1 MTMPK
6 KGNTATGL
14 LFIATALFA
23 LGPALLKL
31 LTTMGG
37 AFSLRHP
44 GAISFCNVLFVGNLC
59 AGLTMMAI
67 YGGRNLFRELADQS
81 KKTIG
86 LLLLGAVI
94 STIYPALLFS
104 ALERTSVI
112 NIVLLSRFNG
122 IVFVGLSA
130 VFFGARLRKLDLAG
144 YALIG
149 FGVAYLVVMNNG
161 GLRIQTGELLVLIA
175 ALFFAV
181 TEFVSRRILEQ
192 CSVPLYVFFRNFVSA
207 AIFFIVAIYLFGYEH
222 FSMAF
227 VGELWLVMVAYAALA
242 VVAAQLLWLRA
253 TAVLPVKTI
262 ANSQLLNPAMS
273 LLFAFLLL
281 GEIPNA
287 QQGAV
292 MVIVV
297 TGMLLPRLAGVGLRL
312 SPKPIFARFNPIGIH

>member
-1 MTMPK
+1 MPK
-6 KGNTATGL
+6 NENAAMVL
-14 LFIATALFA
+14 LLVATALFA

-37 AFSLRHP
+37 VFSLRHP

-67 YGGRNLFRELADQS
+67 YGARNLFRELADQS

-86 LLLLGAVI
+86 LLLLGAIV
-94 STIYPALLFS
+94 STIYPALLFT

-112 NIVLLSRFNG
+112 NIVLISRFNG

-130 VFFGARLRKLDLAG
+130 LFFGDRLRKLDVAG
-144 YALIG
+144 YTLIG
-149 FGVAYLVVMNNG
+149 IGVGLLVVLNNG
-161 GLRIQTGELLVLIA
+161 GFRIQTGELLVLIA
-175 ALFFAV
+175 ALFFAL
-181 TEFVSRRILEQ
+181 TEFISRRILEH
-192 CSVPLYVFFRNFVSA
+192 CSVPLYVFVRNFVSA
-207 AIFFIVAIYLFGYEH
+207 VIFFIIAVNLFGFDH

-227 VGELWLVMVAYAALA
+227 VGELWLVMIAYASLA

-253 TAVLPVKTI
+253 TAALPVKTI

-281 GEIPNA
+281 GEVPHG
-287 QQGAV
+287 QQWSV
-292 MVIVV
+292 MAIVV

-312 SPKPIFARFNPIGIH
+312 SPKPIFAKLNPIGIH